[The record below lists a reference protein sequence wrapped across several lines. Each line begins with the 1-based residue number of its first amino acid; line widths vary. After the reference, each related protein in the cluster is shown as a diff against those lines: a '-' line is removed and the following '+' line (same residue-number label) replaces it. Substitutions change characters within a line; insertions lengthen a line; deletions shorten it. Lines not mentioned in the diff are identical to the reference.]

1 MDFKKSKH
9 FLWSL
14 AGIYWVLVLLIYM
27 VGGGSFRYI
36 GVTTDALSPAAVIG
50 EMTDDVTVT
59 QRVTAPADSL
69 TELEIMAAT
78 YGHANDG
85 VLEAKL
91 FNAAGIEV
99 AQAGIQ
105 LAELKDGR
113 YTKFPIVQTAEIT
126 RGEVLGLVITTRGC
140 TNGSAIALY
149 YGNTVTT
156 GRFDITKAIE
166 PENLYT
172 INGAT
177 GAGQLCLHVNGVRE
191 LSFYK
196 TYWVIVSSA
205 FLALAGYAVWGY
217 NRTKSGKN
225 SGVAVICTLRIR
237 YGFLLK
243 QLVSRDFKTKYK
255 RSVLGMAW
263 SFLNPLLTMGVQYAV
278 FSTIFRSNTENYPV
292 YLLTGIVFFN
302 FFNEAVSMG
311 MISITSNASL
321 IKKVYVP
328 KYVYPMARI
337 CSSLINLALALIPLM
352 LVMLITGTAFKLSLL
367 LLIFDILCLL
377 GFVLGMV
384 LLLSTCM
391 TFFQDTKFLW
401 GVASMMWLYLTPIFY
416 TENIIPAEFLTL
428 YHMNPMYQ
436 YITFAR
442 ICIIDG
448 IAPEP
453 MAYLWCMVPAAVV
466 LLLGIAV
473 FKKNQDKFVL
483 YL

>member
-1 MDFKKSKH
+1 M
-9 FLWSL
+9 
-14 AGIYWVLVLLIYM
+14 
-27 VGGGSFRYI
+27 
-36 GVTTDALSPAAVIG
+36 
-50 EMTDDVTVT
+50 
-59 QRVTAPADSL
+59 
-69 TELEIMAAT
+69 
-78 YGHANDG
+78 
-85 VLEAKL
+85 
-91 FNAAGIEV
+91 
-99 AQAGIQ
+99 
-105 LAELKDGR
+105 
-113 YTKFPIVQTAEIT
+113 
-126 RGEVLGLVITTRGC
+126 
-140 TNGSAIALY
+140 
-149 YGNTVTT
+149 TT

-225 SGVAVICTLRIR
+225 SGVSAICTLRIR

-401 GVASMMWLYLTPIFY
+401 GVVSMMWLYLTPIFY